1 MKAIHLADNLAAP
14 GLVLSDLAA
23 PVPGEMEVLVK
34 VHAAGVTP
42 GELAWYP
49 TTHQKDGAPRHNAI
63 PGHEFS
69 GTIAA
74 VGRGALGFVLGDAIF
89 GMNDWFCQGAT
100 AEYCL
105 ASPSTLARK
114 PRKLTH
120 IEAAAVPIAA
130 LTAWQALFDHA
141 RIESGER
148 ILVHGGAGSVG
159 SFVIQL
165 AKMHGA
171 EVIATASGRGLE
183 LLATLK
189 VDEAVDYKTTSFER
203 TVAPVD
209 VVFDSIGGDTLAR
222 SWPLLTPT
230 GRAVTIASDNE
241 SSTDPRVK
249 QAFFIVES
257 NHEQLE
263 NISLL
268 IDGGILRPFVGAVVP
283 LSSAPAA
290 YAGTIPRPQGRGKTV
305 IQIV

>member
-1 MKAIHLADNLAAP
+1 MKAVHLTDNIAAP
-14 GLVLSDLAA
+14 GLALTDVAV

-42 GELAWYP
+42 GELTWYP
-49 TTHQKDGAPRHNAI
+49 TNHQKDGSPRLNAI

-74 VGRGALGFVLGDAIF
+74 VGRGALGFVLDDAVF

-141 RIESGER
+141 KIESGER
-148 ILVHGGAGSVG
+148 ILVHGGAGAVG

-171 EVIATASGRGLE
+171 EVIATATGRGLE
-183 LLATLK
+183 LLAALK
-189 VDEAVDYKTTSFER
+189 VDEAVDYKSTTFER
-203 TVAPVD
+203 TVGPVD
-209 VVFDSIGGDTLAR
+209 VVFDGVGGDTLAR
-222 SWPLLTPT
+222 SWSLLTPN
-230 GRAVTIASDNE
+230 GRAVTIASDSE
-241 SSTDPRVK
+241 STTAPRVK
-249 QAFFIVES
+249 QAFFIVEP

-263 NISLL
+263 NIGLL

-290 YAGTIPRPQGRGKTV
+290 YAGTVPRAQGRGKTV
-305 IQIV
+305 IQIF